1 MPSSSRSHPFPNR
14 LSGARALFLL
24 LTALLFTLATLQ
36 AATAESK
43 RVMLLHSFGREFK
56 PWSEY
61 AKTIREEL
69 NRQSPWPLDI
79 TEQSLLTARSSD
91 EDPEG
96 PFVEYLHALF
106 AKRPLDLIVSVGAPA
121 AGFVQRHRQNLFA
134 TTPMVF
140 TAVDQRRVQ
149 YSDLTA
155 NDAVVAVRI
164 DYLGAIEN
172 ILQVLPDTRHVAVVV
187 GASPVEQFWRK
198 EIAREVKPLANRIA
212 FTWYNDLSFEDIL
225 KHAAKLPPHSAIFW
239 ELMSVDAAGVVHE
252 GNRAL
257 ERLHAVANA
266 PIFSYDESFFGNEI
280 VGGPLLSVLEGSR
293 KTAAVAIRIL
303 GGEKASDIQV
313 APIGYATPKFDWRQM
328 QRWGISESRLP
339 PGSEI
344 LFREPT
350 AWEKYR
356 WQIVVTAIVL
366 LLQTALIVGL
376 LNEHRRRRI
385 AEVESLQRMAELA
398 HLNRQTTA
406 GELSASIAHELN
418 QPLGAILSNTET
430 AELML
435 EKPSPDLDEI
445 KAILTDI
452 KRADQRASDVIG
464 RLRRLFSKS
473 GLDAQD
479 VDLNEVVSEVVR
491 ILAAQAAAQGV
502 TVSTRLTSRALV
514 LTGDRVQLE
523 QVILNLVAN
532 AIDALSGIDK
542 EGRRVSIRTDLVN
555 EGTAEL
561 SVSDSGPGIR
571 PDVLKQVFEPF
582 FTTKDMGMGMG
593 LAIASTIVKSH
604 GGRIWA
610 ENQAGAGAIFRLTL
624 PITRVGAPEG
634 KPRPAH
640 DIS

>member
-1 MPSSSRSHPFPNR
+1 MTSPTRPHFFPNR
-14 LSGARALFLL
+14 SSGARALFLL
-24 LTALLFTLATLQ
+24 LAALLFTLATLQ
-36 AATAESK
+36 AATTQSK

-61 AKTIREEL
+61 ATAIREEL
-69 NRQSPWPLDI
+69 HRQSPWLLDI
-79 TEQSLLTARSSD
+79 TEQSVVTARSSD
-91 EDPEG
+91 EDPEAA
-96 PFVEYLHALF
+96 FVEYLRALF
-106 AKRPLDLIVSVGAPA
+106 AKQPLDLIVSLGAPA
-121 AGFVQRHRQNLFA
+121 AAFVQRHRQHLFA

-140 TAVDQRRVQ
+140 TAVEVRRVKS
-149 YSDLTA
+149 SDLTA
-155 NDAVVAVRI
+155 NDAVVAVRT
-164 DYLGAIEN
+164 DHRPVIEN
-172 ILQVLPDTRHVAVVV
+172 ILEVLPDTKIVAMVI
-187 GASPVEQFWRK
+187 GTSPGEKFWRK
-198 EIAREVKPLANRIA
+198 EIAREVESLERRVKFI
-212 FTWYNDLSFEDIL
+212 WYDSLSFEDIL
-225 KHAAKLPPHSAIFW
+225 KHAAELPPNSAIFW
-239 ELMSVDAAGVVHE
+239 ETISVDAAGVVHE
-252 GNRAL
+252 GDAAL
-257 ERLHAVANA
+257 AKLYAVTNA
-266 PIFSYDESFFGNEI
+266 PIFSHDESFFGNAT
-280 VGGPLLSVLEGSR
+280 VGGPMTSVLGVSR
-293 KTAAVAIRIL
+293 QTAVVAVRIL
-303 GGEKASDIQV
+303 GGEKAGEIKV
-313 APIGYATPKFDWRQM
+313 APIGWDAPKFDWRQM

-339 PGSEI
+339 SGSKI

-473 GLDAQD
+473 GPDAQD
-479 VDLNEVVSEVVR
+479 VDLNEVVSEVVG

-502 TVSTRLTSRALV
+502 TVSTRLTSHALI
-514 LTGDRVQLE
+514 LKGDRVQLE
-523 QVILNLVAN
+523 QVVLNLVAN
-532 AIDALSGIDK
+532 AIDALAGGDK
-542 EGRRVSIRTDLVN
+542 DIRRISIRTDLVN

-624 PITRVGAPEG
+624 PITRVCAEG
-634 KPRPAH
+634 GDRRPSY
-640 DIS
+640 DNL